1 MILGDD
7 SSHPL
12 CRDLHTSDSCEE
24 RSFNRSVTMMIHGI
38 AVSAPSC
45 RNVIGE
51 MRYACIPGFAVLL
64 SCIGSKIRL

>member
-7 SSHPL
+7 SSYPL

-24 RSFNRSVTMMIHGI
+24 RGSNRSVTMMIHGI
-38 AVSAPSC
+38 AVSATSC

-51 MRYACIPGFAVLL
+51 MRYARIPEFALH
-64 SCIGSKIRL
+64 RFQD